1 MARGKIRKSD
11 LETARVESYEDGM
24 SEISWVV
31 ILSDMMM
38 LLLTFFVMLFSIV
51 SPDAEKL
58 AEILEEVGDAL
69 GGRSIV
75 EKKKKEDP
83 MEKAKENIEKVIVD
97 NNLVNDV
104 ELTSDARGIVL
115 FSRGDF
121 FFKSGTSELLPDTK
135 IFLKKVASIIK
146 TLPFVVLVEGHTDDV
161 PISTPQFPT
170 NWELS
175 TARAAR
181 VVRYF
186 VETSKLDPKMFI
198 VAGYGEFKPR
208 FSPTPENRPRNRRV
222 EIVILRG
229 KLK

>member
-11 LETARVESYEDGM
+11 LEIAKADAFEDGF
-24 SEISWVV
+24 SEVSWVV

-38 LLLTFFVMLFSIV
+38 LLLTFFVMLFAIV
-51 SPDAEKL
+51 SPEAEKL
-58 AEILEEVGDAL
+58 AEILSEVGDAL

-75 EKKKKEDP
+75 EKKKEDP
-83 MEKAKENIEKVIVD
+83 MEKAQKNIEKVIVD

-104 ELTSDARGIVL
+104 ELTSDTRGLVL

-121 FFKSGTSELLPDTK
+121 FFKSGTSELFPDTK
-135 IFLKKVASIIK
+135 IFLKKVAAIIK
-146 TLPFVVLVEGHTDDV
+146 TLPFVILVEGHTDDV
-161 PISTPQFPT
+161 PISTPMFPS

-198 VAGYGEFKPR
+198 VAGYGEYKPR